1 MVRLGHNQMDHKHG
15 WDTNGEKPS
24 VSQSERNSLAKMGIV
39 LTVTESPLSPET
51 EWPVVLWYLNK

>member
-1 MVRLGHNQMDHKHG
+1 MDHKHG
-15 WDTNGEKPS
+15 WDTNGEKPN